1 MEKRAFI
8 AVLISML
15 LILVYPY
22 YLKLIGYKPQPVKK
36 SPQNEQI
43 THPQSSSTVQ
53 ETSNDTVVENDTV
66 NSLIPPA
73 HDTVDDTVIENNRLK
88 IVLNKQNGAILEIS
102 YKESDGIKNVYSL
115 KYKGLGLLSPTVP
128 TVSFVSSVYDTV
140 VEFKNT
146 QGLARLY
153 KLDSEHMAVQV
164 IQEPELLFYF
174 PKQVKLPFR
183 EQRYYRFVICA
194 HNGQVVS
201 MKPAKVYKKPNSFH
215 NIDWFALSTRY
226 YSLLF
231 DPQVPFEIQVD
242 SMPGEEVFGLKFII
256 KNEGKY
262 GMNCY
267 FGPNSE
273 QLLAKY
279 SKNWLKLLD
288 YGFLSNLVKK
298 ILSGLWRI
306 THNYGLAI
314 ILLALLFNFIFLP
327 LTYKSFK
334 SMKKLHKLQPEIQ
347 ALREKYKDNP
357 QAMNKEVLLLYRKY
371 GVNPMSG
378 CLPMLL
384 QLPIFI
390 ALYNTLLRAYE
401 LKNAGF
407 LWIRDLSEPD
417 RFIVLKQSLPIL
429 GNEINL
435 LPILMAV
442 VMYFQQK
449 QTPTS
454 TSSPGLWLMPI
465 LFGFIFYK
473 FPAGLVLYW
482 LTNSVFMFYIQK
494 FHK

>member
-8 AVLISML
+8 AVLISL
-15 LILVYPY
+15 VLILVYPY
-22 YLKLIGYKPQPVKK
+22 YLQLIGYKPQAVKE
-36 SPQNEQI
+36 SPGKVQLSEQQ
-43 THPQSSSTVQ
+43 TLSTQ
-53 ETSNDTVVENDTV
+53 EETSNDTVMKNDTV
-66 NSLIPPA
+66 NIPVLA
-73 HDTVDDTVIENNRLK
+73 ADDTVDDTVIENNSLK
-88 IVLNKQNGAILEIS
+88 IVLNKQNGAILDVS
-102 YKESDGIKNVYSL
+102 YKEKDGIKNLYSL
-115 KYKGLGLLSPTVP
+115 KYKGLGLLSPTVS
-128 TVSFVSSVYDTV
+128 TVSFLPFSHDTV
-140 VEFKNT
+140 MEFKNSR
-146 QGLARLY
+146 GIARVY
-153 KLDSEHMAVQV
+153 KLDSEHMTVQI

-174 PKQVKLPFR
+174 PKKVKLPFR

-201 MKPAKVYKKPNSFH
+201 MKPAQVYKKPKLFQ

-231 DPQVPFEIQVD
+231 DPEEPFDIQVD
-242 SMPGEEVFGLKFII
+242 SMPGEEVFGLKFTA
-256 KNEGKY
+256 KKEGKY
-262 GMNCY
+262 RMNCY
-267 FGPNSE
+267 FGPNSD

-298 ILSGLWRI
+298 MLSGLWRI

-334 SMKKLHKLQPEIQ
+334 SMKKLQELQPEIQ

-407 LWIRDLSEPD
+407 LWIKDLAEPD

-435 LPILMAV
+435 LPILMAGI
-442 VMYFQQK
+442 MYFQQK
-449 QTPTS
+449 QTPAS

-482 LTNSVFMFYIQK
+482 LTN
-494 FHK
+494 